1 MSKASVLLDL
11 DYTLLDA
18 DKLKQRL
25 FAIAAK
31 DMSASSVRRLYER
44 FKRSG
49 LFSPASFAETLSA
62 DGLPIRGP
70 EEFGLL
76 FRRKKAYNYP
86 GAEKFLKSLKLKGYD
101 LHLISY
107 GDEKYQRLKVR
118 QSGLGRYFA
127 KILITRQVSKEDAL
141 RRLWGN
147 GIRRALLLDDMSQPV
162 AVAKGLGFSAWR
174 LKHGR
179 KDAAYYSVL
188 LKRVNKILGVMR

>member
-1 MSKASVLLDL
+1 MSKTSVLLDL

-25 FAIAAK
+25 FAAAAK
-31 DMSASSVRRLYER
+31 GMSVSSVRRLYEIS
-44 FKRSG
+44 KRSG

-62 DGLPIRGP
+62 AGLPIRGP
-70 EEFGLL
+70 EEFGSL
-76 FRRKKAYNYP
+76 FRRKGAYNYP

-101 LHLISY
+101 LYLISY

-147 GIRRALLLDDMSQPV
+147 GTRRALLLDDMSQPV

-179 KDAAYYSVL
+179 KDAAYYSAL